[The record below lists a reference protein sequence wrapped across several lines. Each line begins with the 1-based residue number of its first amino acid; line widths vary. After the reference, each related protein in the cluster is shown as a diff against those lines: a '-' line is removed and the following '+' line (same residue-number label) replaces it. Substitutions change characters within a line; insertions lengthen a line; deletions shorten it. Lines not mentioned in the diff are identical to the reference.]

1 MIAVRI
7 ATDLGRII
15 ARRWMILLT
24 WWLAGVVLRDLVL
37 QAAAQ
42 VAGFSIFLATMVL
55 SLAMLTRLVVF
66 VAMLLVVR
74 DELDGVAEPAPEG
87 RGAFARAVIG
97 ASVPFALFYYV
108 SGLLEE
114 DRTAFV
120 ELAGSFHVWE
130 WAGKDIQIDAVGLDI
145 PTAIVIVVCLA
156 LRLTWGRMQT
166 RLPWWIGG
174 GAVLLEVIWIFFTEH
189 LLDDAVSTLLAWLQ
203 TRQVAVWAED
213 AGAAIATLAAPLEAI
228 WNAAGPLV
236 AVAFD
241 ALFVPVA
248 WMLAAA
254 TVYGRSLSE
263 ISGGVP
269 SSAPRGRRLSGTRV
283 GTAVVK
289 EAIDQTETLRDA
301 VRLIRGT
308 GPMLIA
314 AYCLLYSLIGLA
326 EPFVMYLVT
335 RAMGPHDK
343 FSLLGSLI
351 PFVALIPT
359 MIVTPILI
367 ALVAAACNIAIA
379 HLTARRDET
388 GAGSAVKREEDLLRD
403 GVGGDVDLD
412 DELVRGVAGDD
423 EQGAHLPRS

>member
-42 VAGFSIFLATMVL
+42 VAGFSVFLATMVL

-114 DRTAFV
+114 DRRAFV
-120 ELAGSFHVWE
+120 ELAGSFHIWE
-130 WAGKDIQIDAVGLDI
+130 WADKDIQIDAVGLNI

-156 LRLTWGRMQT
+156 LRLSWGRMHT

-213 AGAAIATLAAPLEAI
+213 AGAAIAAIAAPLEAI
-228 WNAAGPLV
+228 WSAAGPLV
-236 AVAFD
+236 AIAFD

-263 ISGGVP
+263 ISDD
-269 SSAPRGRRLSGTRV
+269 APAAPAGRRLSGARV

-308 GPMLIA
+308 GPILIA

-326 EPFVMYLVT
+326 EPLVMFLVT

-379 HLTARRDET
+379 HLTERRDAT
-388 GAGSAVKREEDLLRD
+388 GAGSPVKREEDLLRD

-412 DELVRGVAGDD
+412 DELVRDVAGDD
-423 EQGAHLPRS
+423 EQGAQLPRS